1 MFCKSR
7 SGWVNMP
14 GGLIQSVLCDEVFV
28 SEYDRLDEI
37 FYYTMINIKDRLEKT
52 VEVYNPTDPEISLL
66 SAKNHYDKMNNWL
79 SRLSDKL
86 EKLSVLENDDCTYKE
101 AVAAWEEFF
110 KHDFWTELTESL
122 CEYASIQKSGFM
134 DTEEYIEDLVP
145 INDCYNVDIRCQ
157 VEAKGIRKQFL
168 SMFLEAYPQ
177 FYRLISHGMKLHFEA
192 VTDVPNPDAIW
203 WKVRNVGEIAER
215 KNEIRGQ
222 IEKKWWNYK
231 TEDTMF
237 GGPHFVECYVIKN
250 GECVAMQWI
259 QVHIGEASI

>member
-1 MFCKSR
+1 
-7 SGWVNMP
+7 MP

-122 CEYASIQKSGFM
+122 CEYASIQKSGF
-134 DTEEYIEDLVP
+134 
-145 INDCYNVDIRCQ
+145 
-157 VEAKGIRKQFL
+157 VERFPEL
-168 SMFLEAYPQ
+168 SL
-177 FYRLISHGMKLHFEA
+177 FYRLFSPLNSEMICIF
-192 VTDVPNPDAIW
+192 PYFCPY
-203 WKVRNVGEIAER
+203 AESAR
-215 KNEIRGQ
+215 EIRG
-222 IEKKWWNYK
+222 I
-231 TEDTMF
+231 
-237 GGPHFVECYVIKN
+237 FV
-250 GECVAMQWI
+250 AL
-259 QVHIGEASI
+259 HINNWFSEPILI